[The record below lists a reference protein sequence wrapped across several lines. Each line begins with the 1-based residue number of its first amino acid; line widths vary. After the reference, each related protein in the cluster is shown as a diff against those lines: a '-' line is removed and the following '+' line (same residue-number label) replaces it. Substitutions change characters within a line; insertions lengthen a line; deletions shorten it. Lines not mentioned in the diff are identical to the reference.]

1 MKNTLAYVDHNYHI
15 KTKSGDFLREIFKSK
30 FKLKNYWIGK
40 DMIFEKQ
47 LFSYKN
53 IFFFQILPST
63 KILKRFK
70 NKNIMWAPMY
80 DSPHFPYGF
89 SDHFWKIIKYYDIKV
104 LCFSNRLKKQ
114 LIKHKIN
121 HLNLK
126 YFKKPKGVTNVQ
138 KKLKIFF
145 WDRGDL
151 EVDDWIN
158 QLKFDDIDI
167 IYYLTFQKNKKIH
180 LSKEIKKKI
189 KVIKKN
195 FLAKE
200 KFLNLIKKSDI
211 FICSR
216 KKEGIGMAQ
225 IEAISMGK
233 YLIGTKDS
241 TMEDYIV
248 NKKIDSS

>member
-1 MKNTLAYVDHNYHI
+1 MSRYRGPKLRIVRRLGELPGFTTKTTDRLYPPGQHGPAKANKKSSTSEYGLRLQEKQKLRFNYGV
-15 KTKSGDFLREIFKSK
+15 S
-30 FKLKNYWIGK
+30 
-40 DMIFEKQ
+40 EKQ

-126 YFKKPKGVTNVQ
+126 YQ
-138 KKLKIFF
+138 
-145 WDRGDL
+145 
-151 EVDDWIN
+151 VDPE
-158 QLKFDDIDI
+158 
-167 IYYLTFQKNKKIH
+167 Y
-180 LSKEIKKKI
+180 
-189 KVIKKN
+189 
-195 FLAKE
+195 
-200 KFLNLIKKSDI
+200 
-211 FICSR
+211 
-216 KKEGIGMAQ
+216 
-225 IEAISMGK
+225 
-233 YLIGTKDS
+233 
-241 TMEDYIV
+241 
-248 NKKIDSS
+248 